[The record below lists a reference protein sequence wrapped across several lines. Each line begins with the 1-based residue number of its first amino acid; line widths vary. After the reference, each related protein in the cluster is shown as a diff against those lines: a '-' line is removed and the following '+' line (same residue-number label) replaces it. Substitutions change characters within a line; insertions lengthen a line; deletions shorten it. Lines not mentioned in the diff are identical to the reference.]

1 MPRIRQK
8 ENVYRNED
16 FRRAVK
22 ANLALLGLQQKDL
35 ANRLALSEA
44 TVSGMMKHPENIPVD
59 RMRIII
65 GYLQLEPAVV
75 LRLYGY
81 KEKEIQKEMEP

>member
-8 ENVYRNED
+8 ENAYRNED
-16 FRRAVK
+16 FRRVMK

-35 ANRLALSEA
+35 ANRLAVSDA

-59 RMRIII
+59 RMRVIIE
-65 GYLQLEPAVV
+65 YLQLEPATV

-81 KEKEIQKEMEP
+81 KEKDIQKEMEA